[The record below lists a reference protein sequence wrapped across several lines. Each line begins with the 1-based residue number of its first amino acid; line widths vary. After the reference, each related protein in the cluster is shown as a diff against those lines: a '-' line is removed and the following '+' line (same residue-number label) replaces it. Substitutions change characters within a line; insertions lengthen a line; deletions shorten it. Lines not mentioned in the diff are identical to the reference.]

1 MKEKFNMDEKLKPF
15 VAGFNLAGQRLPNG
29 KLQCYGNRDSVID
42 DWPQEVRLFDNTY
55 TLEDVVKGVN
65 GYESGVYV

>member
-1 MKEKFNMDEKLKPF
+1 MREKFNMDEKLKPF
-15 VAGFNLAGQRLPNG
+15 VAGFDLAGQRLPNG

>member
-1 MKEKFNMDEKLKPF
+1 MDEKLKPF

>member
-1 MKEKFNMDEKLKPF
+1 MKEKFNMDEKFKPF
-15 VAGFNLAGQRLPNG
+15 VAGFDLAGQRLPNG